1 MTAISPLEFV
11 NKKGLFGD
19 HHKKKESNLIQIMEF
34 KNLNIIKIFQYKKSN
49 ISLDNIKIDNLEMPT
64 ENSKV
69 MSNKFTRI
77 LCIGPKT
84 WLIVSNKNITED
96 IKSDIPYT
104 PKDKFIKMTEENPS
118 LKILQ
123 QKLGLDPDY

>member
-11 NKKGLFGD
+11 NKKGLFGE
-19 HHKKKESNLIQIMEF
+19 HHKKKESNLIQIMEL
-34 KNLNIIKIFQYKKSN
+34 KNLNIIQIFQYKKSN

-77 LCIGPKT
+77 LFE
-84 WLIVSNKNITED
+84 LYA
-96 IKSDIPYT
+96 SDP
-104 PKDKFIKMTEENPS
+104 P
-118 LKILQ
+118 LKITAFPDL
-123 QKLGLDPDY
+123 KHKLETSDVTLGLLS